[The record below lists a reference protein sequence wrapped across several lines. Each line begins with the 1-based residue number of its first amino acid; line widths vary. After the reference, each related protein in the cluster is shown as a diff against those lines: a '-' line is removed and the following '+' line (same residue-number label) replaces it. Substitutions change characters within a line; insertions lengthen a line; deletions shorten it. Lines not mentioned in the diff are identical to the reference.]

1 MNYID
6 LFLCIV
12 LLWSFYKG
20 YSSGLIKQI
29 TSLAV
34 LFFGIYGA
42 NKFSSKTEELIKNYQ
57 IINEALTP
65 IISFV
70 LTFIAILLLV
80 TTVATIVNKLVKAA
94 QLSLVNRIFGAVFGT
109 IKMAV
114 ILSIILFV
122 INTIDSKLGIIPMT
136 QKEESFFYY
145 DAVNFSNELFN
156 EPKIINPIKNY
167 ID

>member
-29 TSLAV
+29 TSLAA

-42 NKFSSKTEELIKNYQ
+42 NKFSSITEELIKKYQ

-80 TTVATIVNKLVKAA
+80 TIVATIVNKVVKAA

-122 INTIDSKLGIIPMT
+122 INTIDSKLGIIPVI

-145 DAVNFSNELFN
+145 DAVNFSNKLFN

>member
-42 NKFSSKTEELIKNYQ
+42 NKFSLKTEELIKNYQ

-109 IKMAV
+109 IKMAI
-114 ILSIILFV
+114 ILSIILFI
-122 INTIDSKLGIIPMT
+122 INTIDSNLGIIPMR

-156 EPKIINPIKNY
+156 QPKIINPIKNY
-167 ID
+167 IE